1 MAFSHILL
9 LRINQ
14 IMFGR
19 CFSQKKHCTG
29 TTYFYQFKCF
39 TEKCF
44 MKFTPRPRSS
54 LLFSQVYVQT
64 EKKRNRSTLKM
75 HTILA
80 WTKEFLCCRA
90 VFPIY
95 ILSNT
100 WMFKKTGERGE
111 AIPPNPSQPGLA
123 VWGTKLRFL
132 NGSCIVFLV
141 EWREVEELL
150 FLIRILHKCQ

>member
-1 MAFSHILL
+1 MQQSMAFSHILL

-14 IMFGR
+14 IMFAR

-64 EKKRNRSTLKM
+64 EKK
-75 HTILA
+75 
-80 WTKEFLCCRA
+80 KEQKHLEDA
-90 VFPIY
+90 Y
-95 ILSNT
+95 
-100 WMFKKTGERGE
+100 
-111 AIPPNPSQPGLA
+111 NPC
-123 VWGTKLRFL
+123 L
-132 NGSCIVFLV
+132 NKRVSVLQSCVPYLYPQQYMNV
-141 EWREVEELL
+141 QVDWREGRSHSPKSFTAWAGCLRDKVALS
-150 FLIRILHKCQ
+150 